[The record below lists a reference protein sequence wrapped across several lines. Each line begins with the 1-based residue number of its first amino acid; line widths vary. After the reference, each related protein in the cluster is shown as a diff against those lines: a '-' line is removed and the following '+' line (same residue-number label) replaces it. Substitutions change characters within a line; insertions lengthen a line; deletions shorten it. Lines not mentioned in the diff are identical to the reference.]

1 MAGGLGGCDWDPV
14 FLAHPVVS
22 GLVPRTQS
30 WPPHSSCSG
39 EEFSRGRPRNSYRVM
54 RETRLSYP
62 RTSHLTHSGL
72 CHIFREASL
81 TTLS

>member
-1 MAGGLGGCDWDPV
+1 MAGGLGGCGWDPV